1 MKHLIIGL
9 LNFFSVILNKI
20 RFRFR
25 KNILFENKLWRA
37 YNIISLFPFIA
48 DKVIVIV
55 KFQIPNSLQPECDN
69 L

>member
-1 MKHLIIGL
+1 MKHLIIVL
-9 LNFFSVILNKI
+9 LNLFSVILNKI
-20 RFRFR
+20 SFRFR

-55 KFQIPNSLQPECDN
+55 KIPNP
-69 L
+69 